1 MKRRLV
7 YFRISS
13 KQITGAALDE
23 VESPDVEITGS
34 SLKQRIIQVAFCFL
48 LFEMQEYQLY
58 LIVNFLAK
66 RKVRWYKR
74 S

>member
-34 SLKQRIIQVAFCFL
+34 SLKQRIIQVTFLTIFL

-58 LIVNFLAK
+58 LILK
-66 RKVRWYKR
+66 TCP
-74 S
+74 